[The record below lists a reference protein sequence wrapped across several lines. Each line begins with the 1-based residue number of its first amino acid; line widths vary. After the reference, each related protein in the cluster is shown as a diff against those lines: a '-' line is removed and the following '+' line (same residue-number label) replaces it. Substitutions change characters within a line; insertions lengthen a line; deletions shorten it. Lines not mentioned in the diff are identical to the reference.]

1 MSTEQSPTPG
11 ESSTIDGN
19 SSPQEIAADTSSSR
33 LANRYGAPK
42 PGVSSRTKK
51 ISIIVALGLTI
62 VLTGVFTAMF
72 ALKPVSTQDVGFS
85 IGTDDL
91 HAVVDYQIT
100 KAPESTVECAVSVLS
115 ENYAIVGWKTV
126 TIGPSDEQTTAH
138 RTQLRLESPGVSG
151 GIDSC
156 WILDTPT

>member
-1 MSTEQSPTPG
+1 MSTEQTPASN
-11 ESSTIDGN
+11 ESSIVDDN
-19 SSPQEIAADTSSSR
+19 SSAQEDAAGAPVTR

-42 PGVSSRTKK
+42 PGLSSRTKK

-62 VLTGVFTAMF
+62 VLTGVFTALF

-91 HAVVDYQIT
+91 HAIVDYQVT
-100 KAPESTVECAVSVLS
+100 KAPDATVECAVSVLS
-115 ENYAIVGWKTV
+115 ANYAIVGWKTV
-126 TIGPSDEQTTAH
+126 TIGPSNEQTTAH

-156 WILDTPT
+156 WILDTPA